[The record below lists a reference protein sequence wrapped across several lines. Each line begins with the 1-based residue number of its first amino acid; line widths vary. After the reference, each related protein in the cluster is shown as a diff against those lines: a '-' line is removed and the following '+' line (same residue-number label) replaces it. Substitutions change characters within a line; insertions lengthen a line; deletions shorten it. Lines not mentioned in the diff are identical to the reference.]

1 MKKAKL
7 IKTNLHDLSNLISLS
22 NKIELIY
29 ALNMLF
35 ESYSEFYSVDMKD
48 SIDNLLN
55 LNPDVVITPSQS
67 KLELLV
73 DDVVVYTSTS
83 VEFGL
88 KNFKIS

>member
-22 NKIELIY
+22 NKIDLIY

>member
-1 MKKAKL
+1 MKKAKS